1 MDEGVAT
8 FSGLFLDRS
17 GWNLKLRF
25 SLYGYNRS
33 TGDWNETGIHFDTDF
48 FHVGEG
54 VPAALLLEQ
63 VGKETPGGFMRRPCA
78 RLVRALRRFSFRHHR
93 SVYAPGSVG
102 NENGKVKTK
111 TKQLWLMRCS

>member
-25 SLYGYNRS
+25 SLYSYDRS
-33 TGDWNETGIHFDTDF
+33 TGDWNETGVHFDTAF
-48 FHVGEG
+48 FHVAEG

-63 VGKETPGGFMRRPCA
+63 VKRRVVHSNAALTGKIVISPPPPCA
-78 RLVRALRRFSFRHHR
+78 REIIR
-93 SVYAPGSVG
+93 SKRKLS
-102 NENGKVKTK
+102 
-111 TKQLWLMRCS
+111 

>member
-8 FSGLFLDRS
+8 FSDLFLDRS

-25 SLYGYNRS
+25 SLYNYNRS
-33 TGDWNETGIHFDTDF
+33 TGDWDETGVHFDTAF

-63 VGKETPGGFMRRPCA
+63 VEKNIQLPLSQRRWPF
-78 RLVRALRRFSFRHHR
+78 LYQR
-93 SVYAPGSVG
+93 SVHGEVLGA
-102 NENGKVKTK
+102 NGRLCREV
-111 TKQLWLMRCS
+111 

>member
-25 SLYGYNRS
+25 SLYNYDRA
-33 TGDWNETGIHFDTDF
+33 TGDWEEAWVHYDTDF

-54 VPAALLLEQ
+54 VPAALQLEQ
-63 VGKETPGGFMRRPCA
+63 VKTPETCTARTERVSCRHRSMRRE
-78 RLVRALRRFSFRHHR
+78 
-93 SVYAPGSVG
+93 APGAKG
-102 NENGKVKTK
+102 G
-111 TKQLWLMRCS
+111 LLGH

>member
-17 GWNLKLRF
+17 GWNLELRF
-25 SLYGYNRS
+25 SLYDYNRS
-33 TGDWNETGIHFDTDF
+33 TGDWNETGIHFDTEF

-63 VGKETPGGFMRRPCA
+63 VRKETPG
-78 RLVRALRRFSFRHHR
+78 FSYKGRTHLELNEKMLFSHH
-93 SVYAPGSVG
+93 PP
-102 NENGKVKTK
+102 
-111 TKQLWLMRCS
+111 